1 MQKKYKPFYG
11 WAIAGTGALGNAL
24 QGGLIFWSMG
34 MYTAALEDI
43 LQESRTRITIIEAC
57 VSVAVNLM
65 YPFAGVWVDK
75 RSARALVVVGALSMG
90 AGLCLISVAGSIV
103 SLWIVFATL
112 IPLGVLALGVL
123 PSSALISRWFKK
135 RRGLALGVS
144 VTGSSIGGFLAPPIV
159 AYLLTVYGWRVALM
173 VIGLSVMALAPVFY
187 LLIADQPEDRNC
199 RRLEDDKAPAKP
211 QVESGDPEWSV
222 FALLRTPATYLQAIV
237 SGSLLGI
244 TLAMLA
250 NLGFHA
256 KDLGLSVRQTG
267 TLLSLIAACSFGSK
281 IIFGLII
288 DRWGVK
294 FAGFLTMVLMALA
307 MLSFLVASQFS
318 AVIVAAL
325 VLGCAIGGV
334 TPVWTSLIAAGFGA
348 ASFGRAIG
356 LQNPMHIPITAPI
369 APLAARVSDTT
380 GSYQGV
386 FVGFLFLLL
395 VAALALSRLQL
406 PVPRR
411 LQ

>member
-1 MQKKYKPFYG
+1 MQKKKKPFYG
-11 WAIAGTGALGNAL
+11 WAIAGSGALGNAL

-34 MYTAALEDI
+34 LYAAALEDV
-43 LQESRTRITIIEAC
+43 LNESRARITIVETC

-75 RSARALVVVGALSMG
+75 RSARHLVAVGTLSMG

-103 SLWIVFATL
+103 SVWIVFATL
-112 IPLGVLALGVL
+112 IPLGVLAVGVL

-135 RRGLALGVS
+135 RRGLALGIS
-144 VTGSSIGGFLAPPIV
+144 VAGSSVGGFLAPPAV
-159 AYLLTVYGWRVALM
+159 AYLLTAYGWRVALL
-173 VIGLSVMALAPVFY
+173 VIGVSVMALAPVFY
-187 LLIADQPEDRNC
+187 IVVANHPEDRGC
-199 RRLEDDKAPAKP
+199 QRLEEEEAVVDEPSSLG
-211 QVESGDPEWSV
+211 EPEWTV
-222 FALLRTPATYLQAIV
+222 FDLLRTPATYLQAIV

-256 KDLGLSVRQTG
+256 KDLGLSTQQTAS
-267 TLLSLIAACSFGSK
+267 LLSLIAAFSFGSK
-281 IIFGLII
+281 IVFGIII

-294 FAGFLTMVLMALA
+294 VAAYLTMLVMAAA
-307 MLSFLVASQFS
+307 MLSFLIASKYVA
-318 AVIVAAL
+318 VLAAAI

-369 APLAARVSDTT
+369 APLAGYVSDTT

-386 FVGFLFLLL
+386 FIGFLCLLV

-406 PVPRR
+406 PVVRR